1 MKATDATRPARHIP
15 AARLE
20 RMRATAAAKKEA
32 AAAAAQARE
41 DARQQLLAPL
51 PEFEAAPRLTLL
63 PGGLHWSGQGQVPP
77 VGATVTVSRE
87 GHPEPAQVK
96 AYCHAAGFLGL
107 VVETQP
113 PVKRARRQPSPR
125 AGCVFGS
132 QLTLAA

>member
-1 MKATDATRPARHIP
+1 MKATTTTRPARRIP
-15 AARLE
+15 AVRLE
-20 RMRATAAAKKEA
+20 RMRTTAAAKKATA
-32 AAAAAQARE
+32 AAAWEARE

-51 PEFEAAPRLTLL
+51 PEFEAAPRLTML

-87 GHPEPAQVK
+87 GHAEPAQVK

-107 VVETQP
+107 VVEVQQ

-132 QLTLAA
+132 QLALAA